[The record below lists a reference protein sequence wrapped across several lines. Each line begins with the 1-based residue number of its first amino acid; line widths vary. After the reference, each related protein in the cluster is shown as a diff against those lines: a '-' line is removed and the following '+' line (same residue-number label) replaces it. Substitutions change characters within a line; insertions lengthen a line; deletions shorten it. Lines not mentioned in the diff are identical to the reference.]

1 MDKDAS
7 DAIQQA
13 NAIVSEV
20 DALKDAGMSEE
31 TAVNRLYYACFHATK
46 AVLFERGHDPKTH
59 KGIKVL
65 IGKELQQKGDITTN
79 DVRFFNQISDHRD
92 RADYEYLAI
101 PADVDTLF
109 ERTEGF
115 VETMEELLAED
126 KNDS

>member
-20 DALKDAGMSEE
+20 DSLKDAGMSEE

-101 PADVDTLF
+101 PAEVDTLF
-109 ERTEGF
+109 ERTEEF